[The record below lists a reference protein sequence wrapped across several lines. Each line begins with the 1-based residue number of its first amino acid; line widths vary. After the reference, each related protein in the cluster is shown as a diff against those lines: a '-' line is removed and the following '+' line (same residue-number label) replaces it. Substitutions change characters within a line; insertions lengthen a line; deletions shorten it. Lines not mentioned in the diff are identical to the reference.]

1 MVTKAVVLCSI
12 VFDRESSVICVG
24 VGRSEGA
31 IRLHRSGYTNLV
43 KRLVGPVNK
52 LSYTHSSLIVALSH
66 V

>member
-1 MVTKAVVLCSI
+1 
-12 VFDRESSVICVG
+12 SSVICDG

-31 IRLHRSGYTNLV
+31 IRLHRSGYTHLV
-43 KRLVGPVNK
+43 KRPVGPVNK